1 MFGDSNE
8 ESPARP
14 LETCHATRG
23 WSMRRPAR
31 HRPAASQAN
40 PQRAARRFR
49 FGREPLEARH
59 LLDSTVVFSELLY
72 HPRESETQ
80 EWVELRNLMS
90 VDMDLSRWSIEGVGY
105 EFPAGTIVPAGGY
118 LVVAKDPL
126 QLAAV
131 TGLANVLGPYPGQL
145 SNGGETLRLRNN
157 SQRIMDELAY
167 NDAGDWPVGADGS
180 GASLAKVHANGGT
193 QPADNWSSSRV
204 MGGTPGAPNSD
215 VESPAGASVKL
226 SEISAGGADGFWVE
240 LRNVTGAA
248 VDLRDV
254 RLATDDPRVPSYRL
268 GPQEL
273 AAGGYRLLR
282 AAELGFTPTAGQAV
296 FLHAADG
303 SLVDALRVPDTS
315 RARSPEWGDRWLVP
329 AVMTPGAANQFQL
342 ESDIVLNELMYH
354 APGTPSIPAVP
365 AQFDVVPLIKL
376 DAFTPWRYRDSSAGL
391 SSDWAVA
398 YHPVGNDGWKSG
410 NGLIGYDRDSL
421 PEPIRT
427 ALPNPASVFPAVR
440 TFYFEREFEIDLASD
455 LATLDLLL
463 QHLVDDGAVFYLNGV
478 EVLRYNMAEGPIDAN
493 TLAATSIN
501 NAERSA
507 VQELPKDALKPGLNR
522 LSVEVHQDSVASADV
537 VFGVELSLGR
547 QTKPATSTQPY
558 RESDEEWIEL
568 HNRSATRTVDLGM
581 WALDDAVE
589 FRFPAGTSLA
599 PGQHLVIARDPV
611 AFAARYPEVR
621 SVFGPWNGSLS
632 NRSER
637 IQLLDRYGNP
647 ADEVLYHSDGRWS
660 AYADGGGASLE
671 LRDASA
677 DNRVPESWAASRSS
691 ALAWHTVSYRGVVKP
706 EGFTNGVNNKYQEF
720 ILGLLDAGE
729 VMIDDV
735 SVIEDPAG
743 AAAQR
748 IQNGAFQ
755 SDVPGQAAAKW
766 RGGGTQRALVAVD
779 PFDPNNQ
786 VLHLVATGPSEDRFN
801 HLETTFAGGAKIR
814 EGVEYEIRYRV
825 LWLAGSNQVRS
836 NLYWNRLPHTEVLER
851 PGRVGTPGARN
862 GRDVANLGP
871 SFRDLSHTPAVPAV
885 DQPVVV
891 SVRADDPQGVTG
903 VSLHYSV
910 QDGELQTLPMTFGPE
925 GRYQAT
931 IPGQAASQIVRFF
944 VTGSDG
950 LGTEAFFPAEGPAA
964 RALYKV
970 QDSKASARGLHN
982 FRIILTPADTK
993 TLHTPV
999 NQLSNG
1005 LIRGTV
1011 IYDEK
1016 EVFYNVGVRLKGSNA
1031 ARGDAQY
1038 LGFHVQFD
1046 PTQLF
1051 RGVHDSVSIDRSGRS
1066 SSTPFTQDEILIK
1079 HIGNQ
1084 AGDMP
1089 LMYDDLVHVIAP
1101 NPAHSR
1107 TALLMMA
1114 RYGNEFLDTQ
1124 YEKGSDGSTF
1134 RLDIAYVPSGTVG
1147 NNPEGLKLPNPYLHP
1162 QPAMDL
1168 QDLGD
1173 DKELYRPHLQI
1184 GNNRAADDFERIIE
1198 LSRAFSKTGAAFVE
1212 SIRPLIDLD
1221 VWARVFAL
1229 QSLTGAADTYT
1240 RGGLH
1245 HNIEFYVRPEDQ
1257 RVLAMPWDWDF
1268 AFTAATNQPL
1278 IGTDSNTGRFLNQ
1291 PGVRRV
1297 VYGHLLDLIQT
1308 TFNNEYMDR
1317 WVDHYGKVAGQN
1329 YAPIKTYIK
1338 NRKANVL
1345 SRMPPVYPFEITSN
1359 DGNDFHV
1366 DDRQVKLRG
1375 KGWVDVARIRLKGT
1389 TAEVP
1394 VRWLDDQ
1401 YWETTVSLQPGT
1413 NMVQLEAVDL
1423 RGNVVGGDQIL
1434 VTSQLTNPVADS
1446 LRITELNYHPQAP
1459 TAAEL
1464 AVQGRLEDRD
1474 FEFVELANLGAAP
1487 INLANVRL
1495 AGGVEALLSP
1505 QTLQPGEYAVV
1516 ARSEAAFRL
1525 RYGSAAR
1532 VVGEFYPSSLDDAG
1546 ESLRMLTAEGKTIAD
1561 FAYGT
1566 ESPWPTMADGQGRSL
1581 ELPRPAS
1588 TQPID
1593 YGRGEVW
1600 RPSPETGGSPGVAP
1614 STAPPL
1620 AGDFN
1625 GDSRVDLLDIDLLC
1639 AAIRAQD
1646 ARLDLTGDRK
1656 TDQQDMDYMIEE
1668 ILQTSIGDV
1677 NLDGLFNSS
1686 DLVQIFQRGLYE
1698 DAVLGNATYGDGDW
1712 NCDGD
1717 FTSSDLVLAMQAGGY
1732 ETPRKRRNA

>member
-1 MFGDSNE
+1 MFGDSDGIFG
-8 ESPARP
+8 SS
-14 LETCHATRG
+14 RG
-23 WSMRRPAR
+23 WRNFVPFGSRCRRTR
-31 HRPAASQAN
+31 RED
-40 PQRAARRFR
+40 RARRGPVFR
-49 FGREPLEARH
+49 SEPLEARH
-59 LLDSTVVFSELLY
+59 LLDSTVVFSELMY

-80 EWVELRNLMS
+80 EWLELRNLMS
-90 VDMDLSRWSIEGVGY
+90 VDMDLSRWSIDGIGY
-105 EFPAGTIVPAGGY
+105 EFPAGTIIAAGEHR
-118 LVVAKDPL
+118 VVAKDPL
-126 QLAAV
+126 QLAAA
-131 TGLANVLGPYPGQL
+131 TGLANILGPYTGQL

-157 SQRIMDELAY
+157 SQRVMDELDY
-167 NDAGDWPVGADGS
+167 DDSGDWTVGADGS
-180 GASLAKVHANGGT
+180 GASLAKIRVNGGT
-193 QPADNWSSSRV
+193 EAADNWTSSRMV
-204 MGGTPGAPNSD
+204 GGTPGRSNAE
-215 VESPAGASVKL
+215 VESPVDSVL
-226 SEISAGGADGFWVE
+226 QFSELSAGGADGFWVE
-240 LRNVTGAA
+240 LQNGSSSP
-248 VDLRDV
+248 VDLRDF
-254 RLATDDPRVPSYRL
+254 RLATDDPRVAAHRMAA
-268 GPQEL
+268 QEL
-273 AAGGYRLLR
+273 PAGGYRLVR
-282 AAELGFTPTAGQAV
+282 ATELGFTPVAGQAL
-296 FLHAADG
+296 FLYAPDG
-303 SLVDALRVPDTS
+303 SLADAVRVPDTA
-315 RARSPEWGDRWLVP
+315 RARSSDGTGRWWTPV
-329 AVMTPGAANQFQL
+329 AMTPGTANQFQL
-342 ESDIVLNELMYH
+342 ESDIVINEVMYH
-354 APGTPSIPAVP
+354 AAGIPAVP
-365 AQFDVVPLIKL
+365 QQPAEFEVMPLIKL
-376 DAFTPWRYRDSSAGL
+376 DALTPWRYRDSSAGL
-391 SSDWAVA
+391 SSDWALA
-398 YHPVGNDGWKSG
+398 YHPTGSDGWKSG
-410 NGLIGYDRDSL
+410 NGLIGFDRDAL
-421 PEPIRT
+421 FEPIRT

-440 TFYFEREFEIDLASD
+440 TYYFEREFTVDPASD
-455 LATLDLLL
+455 LSTVDLLL
-463 QHLVDDGAVFYLNGV
+463 HHVVDDGAIFYLNGL
-478 EVLRYNMAEGPIDAN
+478 EVLRYNMPEGLVDAN
-493 TLAATSIN
+493 TLAASTVN

-507 VQELPKDALKPGLNR
+507 VVRLPKDPLKQGSNR

-547 QTKPATSTQPY
+547 QTRPAIASQPY

-568 HNRSATRTVDLGM
+568 YNRSTTRTIDLTNWM
-581 WALDDAVE
+581 LDDAVDY
-589 FRFPAGTSLA
+589 RFPAGATLG
-599 PGQHLVIARDPV
+599 PGQYAVVANDPV

-621 SVFGPWNGSLS
+621 SVFGPFNGRLS
-632 NRSER
+632 NDSER
-637 IQLLDRYGNP
+637 IQLLDNAGNP

-660 AYADGGGASLE
+660 SYADGGGASLE
-671 LRDASA
+671 LRDTLA
-677 DNRVPESWAASRSS
+677 DNRIPESWAASASM
-691 ALAWHTVSYRGVVKP
+691 APAWHTVAYRGVVKP
-706 EGFTNGVNNKYQEF
+706 EGFTNGVNSKYQEF

-743 AAAQR
+743 VAAQR

-755 SDVPGQAAAKW
+755 ADVPGQAAAKW

-779 PFDPNNQ
+779 PFDPANQ
-786 VLHLVATGPSEDRFN
+786 VLHLVATGPTEDRFN

-825 LWLAGSNQVRS
+825 LWLAGSNQLRS
-836 NLYWNRLPHTEVLER
+836 NLYWNRLPHTEVLQR
-851 PGRVGTPGARN
+851 PLRAGTPGARN
-862 GRDVANLGP
+862 SRVERNLGP
-871 SFRDLSHTPAVPAV
+871 TFHELLHEPAVPAI
-885 DQPVVV
+885 DQPVTV
-891 SVRADDPQGVTG
+891 SVRADDPQGVSGAT
-903 VSLHYSV
+903 LHYSV
-910 QDGELQTLPMTFGPE
+910 QDGELQTVPMTLGPE

-950 LGTEAFFPAEGPAA
+950 LGTEASFPPEGPAA

-970 QDSKASARGLHN
+970 QDSKASTRGLHN

-993 TLHTPV
+993 ALHAPV

-1005 LIRGTV
+1005 LTRGTV

-1016 EVFYNVGVRLKGSNA
+1016 EIFYNVGVRLRGSNA
-1031 ARGDAQY
+1031 GRGDAQY

-1046 PTQLF
+1046 PMQRF

-1084 AGDMP
+1084 AGNMP
-1089 LMYDDLVHVIAP
+1089 LMYDDLVHVVAP

-1107 TALLMMA
+1107 TALLLMA
-1114 RYGNEFLDTQ
+1114 RYGDEFLDTQ

-1198 LSRAFSKTGAAFVE
+1198 LSRAFSKTGGALVE
-1212 SIRPLIDLD
+1212 SVRPMIDLD

-1297 VYGHLLDLIQT
+1297 VYGHLLDMIQT

-1366 DDRQVKLRG
+1366 DDRQFALRG
-1375 KGWVDVARIRLKGT
+1375 KAWVDVARIRLKGT
-1389 TAEVP
+1389 NAEVP

-1401 YWETTVSLQPGT
+1401 YWEATVSLQPGT
-1413 NMVQLEAVDL
+1413 NVVQLEAVDL

-1434 VTSQLTNPVADS
+1434 VTSQRTNPVADS
-1446 LRITELNYHPQAP
+1446 LRITEINYHPQSP

-1464 AVQGRLEDRD
+1464 AAQGRLEDRD
-1474 FEFVELANLGAAP
+1474 FEFVELANLGDAP

-1495 AGGVEALLSP
+1495 TGGVDALLAP

-1516 ARSEAAFRL
+1516 ARKAAAFRL

-1546 ESLRMLTAEGKTIAD
+1546 ESLRMLTAEGRTIAD

-1566 ESPWPTMADGQGRSL
+1566 ESPWPSMADGQGRSL
-1581 ELPRPAS
+1581 ELPQPAS

-1600 RPSPETGGSPGVAP
+1600 RASLEMGGSPGVAP
-1614 STAPPL
+1614 SATPPL

-1625 GDSRVDLLDIDLLC
+1625 GDSRVDLVDIDLLC

-1646 ARLDLTGDRK
+1646 TRLDLNGDRK
-1656 TDQQDMDYMIEE
+1656 TDELDMDYMIEE
-1668 ILQTSIGDV
+1668 ILQTSVGDV

-1686 DLVQIFQRGLYE
+1686 DLVQIFQRGVYE

-1717 FTSSDLVLAMQAGGY
+1717 FTSSDLVLAMQAGAY
-1732 ETPRKRRNA
+1732 ESPRKRRNA